1 MSYSDGNFSAVLDK
15 GTLDALYTDTSPE
28 VEATVQGMWEEV
40 ERVTRVGGRYLTVSL
55 LQVDES
61 QEEEL
66 PPPPSYQHSL
76 LVNLPDPEPPN
87 DVLRDHPLTSMA
99 EHMAQLLK

>member
-1 MSYSDGNFSAVLDK
+1 MDKHDVLLT
-15 GTLDALYTDTSPE
+15 GLD
-28 VEATVQGMWEEV
+28 
-40 ERVTRVGGRYLTVSL
+40 TRLTVSL

>member
-1 MSYSDGNFSAVLDK
+1 MSYSDGHFSAVLDK

-55 LQVDES
+55 LQPHI
-61 QEEEL
+61 L
-66 PPPPSYQHSL
+66 AGL
-76 LVNLPDPEPPN
+76 LAWFSPRPWAV
-87 DVLRDHPLTSMA
+87 RIA
-99 EHMAQLLK
+99 RCR